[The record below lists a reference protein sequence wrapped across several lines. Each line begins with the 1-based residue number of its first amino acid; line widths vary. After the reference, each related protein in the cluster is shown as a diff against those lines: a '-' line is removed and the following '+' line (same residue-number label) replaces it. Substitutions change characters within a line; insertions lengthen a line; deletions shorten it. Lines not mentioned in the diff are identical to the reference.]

1 MKREDSLES
10 FTSVPGSITTPHST
24 HRNHSRSLSPMARSL
39 SPARSLS
46 YCDYESNP
54 DPIYRQGMKKI
65 AEGCARFSKE
75 RDGMLLT
82 VRPHLRFYPL
92 FSSHLSARCLYSS
105 VRLSKAQQWI
115 VMFLKK
121 CYVVD

>member
-1 MKREDSLES
+1 
-10 FTSVPGSITTPHST
+10 
-24 HRNHSRSLSPMARSL
+24 MARSL

-46 YCDYESNP
+46 YCDYESSP

-82 VRPHLRFYPL
+82 VILLSPPSSPSLIISRP
-92 FSSHLSARCLYSS
+92 
-105 VRLSKAQQWI
+105 SKAQQWI
-115 VMFLKK
+115 VMFLKR
-121 CYVVD
+121 CYAVD